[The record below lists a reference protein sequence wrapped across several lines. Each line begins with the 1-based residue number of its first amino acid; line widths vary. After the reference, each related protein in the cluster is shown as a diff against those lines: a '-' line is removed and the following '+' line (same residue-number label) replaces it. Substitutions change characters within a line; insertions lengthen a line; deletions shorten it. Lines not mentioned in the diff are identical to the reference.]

1 MTEPLS
7 EVFSLGDCNVL
18 DFVLSAESL
27 DELEIRSFSAIFSN
41 DNEKS
46 LFSFDDSEDFVKT
59 LRNGILAEGALD
71 NFSKSVVEFVS
82 F

>member
-1 MTEPLS
+1 VTKPFS

-18 DFVLSAESL
+18 NFVLSAESL
-27 DELEIRSFSAIFSN
+27 DELEIRSFRAIFGN
-41 DNEKS
+41 NYEKS
-46 LFSFDDSEDFVKT
+46 LFSFDDSEDFVET

-71 NFSKSVVEFVS
+71 NLSKSVVEFVS

>member
-1 MTEPLS
+1 VTEPLA

-46 LFSFDDSEDFVKT
+46 LFSFDDSEDFVET
-59 LRNGILAEGALD
+59 LGNGILAEGALD
-71 NFSKSVVEFVS
+71 NLSKSVVEFVS

>member
-1 MTEPLS
+1 VTEPLA

-27 DELEIRSFSAIFSN
+27 DELEIRCFSAIFSN

-46 LFSFDDSEDFVKT
+46 LFSFNDSEDFVET

-71 NFSKSVVEFVS
+71 NLGKSVVEFVS